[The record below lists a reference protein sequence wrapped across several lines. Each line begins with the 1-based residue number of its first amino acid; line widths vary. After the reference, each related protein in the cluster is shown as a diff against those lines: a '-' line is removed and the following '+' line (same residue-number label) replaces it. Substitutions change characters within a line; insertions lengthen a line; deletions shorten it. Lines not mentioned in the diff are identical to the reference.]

1 MPLYSC
7 PDCHSIHGLIIT
19 VEVSARLIQD
29 DLEDDYSTE
38 VTDSSHWWEGE
49 SSVECSSCNW
59 SGLVK
64 QLETPQPSK
73 ENPNGS
79 SS

>member
-29 DLEDDYSTE
+29 DLEDDYST
-38 VTDSSHWWEGE
+38 DILGSDPWWVGE
-49 SSVECSSCNW
+49 ADVECDVCGW
-59 SGLVK
+59 AGLVK

-73 ENPNGS
+73 ENQNGS